1 MSHERKYPHGGAEGD
16 PWERHTVTSFL
27 CPRAPQL
34 MTKASKPARPP
45 LREVNTKA
53 VFSLP
58 SKFLSQFGPCL
69 FSLGNISNMHI
80 LCSEVLPRTLCISH
94 FDLIHH
100 AEKSP
105 ASTQCPFVVG
115 GGGQDNKSP
124 PTPPFPQ
131 PQLLVLQDS
140 KM

>member
-80 LCSEVLPRTLCISH
+80 LCSEALPRTLCIS
-94 FDLIHH
+94 
-100 AEKSP
+100 
-105 ASTQCPFVVG
+105 PFVVG